1 VSADRLSD
9 ELIAVLSQEGVAR
22 AYPAGAMLFAEGDP
36 PGPTLLVLSG
46 EVDIRLA
53 SGDVIATSVAGE
65 LVGDLSAV
73 DAQPRSASAVARTDV
88 EVRAIAPGR
97 FVELLDEQPELTKRL
112 LWVLVARLRRNV
124 VEMDTSG
131 QNLPVDRLAA
141 WILAQP
147 RDDDWIDLSLGDVT
161 AALGSSRELVSRAI
175 DHLVGRGAVALERGR
190 LLVRSDEA
198 LTDLAGPAAG

>member
-1 VSADRLSD
+1 MSTDRLSD
-9 ELIAVLSQEGVAR
+9 GLVAALSGEGVAR
-22 AYPAGAMLFAEGDP
+22 AYPSGATLFAEGDP
-36 PGPTLLVLSG
+36 PGPTLLVLTG
-46 EVDIRLA
+46 QVDIILA
-53 SGDVIATSVAGE
+53 SGDVLNSAGPGE

-97 FVELLDEQPELTKRL
+97 FVELLDEQPELTKHL

-124 VEMDTSG
+124 VTIDTSG
-131 QNLPVDRLAA
+131 QYLPVDRLAA

-147 RDDDWIDLSLGDVT
+147 RDDVWVDLSLGDVSD
-161 AALGSSRELVSRAI
+161 ALGSSRELVSRAI

-190 LLVRSDEA
+190 LLVRSDEELRA
-198 LTDLAGPAAG
+198 LAGPAAG